1 MNFNDLEKFNFTLYK
16 QPNFVL
22 IKLAYTDPLTGC
34 YNRNMLEE
42 MRDTLDR
49 QDLIVTIVDVDGLKM
64 INDHHGHHA
73 GDILIQKV
81 ANQLKFFS
89 ELVFRLGGD
98 EFLLID
104 RQPHSI
110 NLGVID
116 HISFGCYLKTDQ
128 SLSFAMQMADE
139 AMYKMK
145 NQRKE
150 MLKSYVNEGF
160 GIENAQTRNSS
171 E

>member
-1 MNFNDLEKFNFTLYK
+1 MNFTNLEKFDFKLPE
-16 QPNFVL
+16 QPIFEL
-22 IKLAYTDPLTGC
+22 IKLAYTDALTGC

-64 INDHHGHHA
+64 INDHHGHQA
-73 GDILIQKV
+73 GDIIIQRV
-81 ANQLKFFS
+81 ASQLKRVS

-104 RQPHSI
+104 KVLPIHV
-110 NLGVID
+110 GVVS

-150 MLKSYVNEGF
+150 MLKSYVNECF
-160 GIENAQTRNSS
+160 GIQNAQTRNSS